1 MFEKNIA
8 INTMVDFKD
17 VTPKLLMDVVKL
29 SPLYEKAFLS
39 TEEKS
44 KTEYA
49 QNTTTWD

>member
-1 MFEKNIA
+1 MFEKNIV
-8 INTMVDFKD
+8 VDFKD
-17 VTPKLLMDVVKL
+17 VTPKMLTDMVEL

-44 KTEYA
+44 ETEYA